1 MRMMNKIIEVGTML
15 VAGPLVILGIFY
27 WCYVAWELK
36 SIFMYALTAFPPFS
50 IPMGIYLFFF
60 GVPDWIIYL
69 FG

>member
-1 MRMMNKIIEVGTML
+1 MNKAIEVISML
-15 VAGPLVILGIFY
+15 VAGPLIILGIFN

-36 SIFMYALTAFPPFS
+36 SILMYALTAFPPFS
-50 IPMGIYLFFF
+50 IPMGIYMFFF